1 MDTASGIVVDGVSY
15 SYGSTVALDA
25 VSMSASPGR
34 FTALIGPNGAGKSTL
49 VALLT
54 GLFVTRLG
62 RITILGLD
70 MAEDARAAL
79 SRIGVVFQQPT
90 LDLDLSV
97 SQNMLY
103 FAALHGMAGRRAR
116 QRSSASLERL
126 GLGGREH
133 DKVRALSGGYRRR
146 LEIARALMHEPRVLI
161 LDEPTVGLDAP
172 TRSDLVAQLHAL
184 CRDEHLTV
192 FWATHLVDEVWPG
205 DDLVVLAGGRV
216 KAAGPVADV
225 LAACGA
231 ADVLDAFRR
240 LTSDGSAEADGDG
253 A

>member
-62 RITILGLD
+62 RITILGFD
-70 MAEDARAAL
+70 MAEDARGAL

-97 SQNMLY
+97 GQNMLY
-103 FAALHGMAGRRAR
+103 FAALHGMAGRRAH
-116 QRSSASLERL
+116 QRSSACLDQL

-133 DKVRALSGGYRRR
+133 DKVRALSGGFRRR

-240 LTSDGSAEADGDG
+240 LTSDGSAEAAGDG